1 MDHADSLSKG
11 EPDMRRIASTVT
23 ALLAIALL
31 VPGVGHAELLAPEC
45 QFDPV
50 TIDPVTL
57 ASTPRALAVG
67 DSCSTTFELTA
78 AEASHHVSLLGTHG
92 GLHGFPTNGG
102 FGHVS
107 LQWKDGN
114 GAVVAEY
121 SCLALANNADYTPT
135 DLSRAGCQTVVEPP
149 ATLPVGESTL
159 TATVTDLYN
168 SPAGGT
174 RLHGRLILRDDLV

>member
-1 MDHADSLSKG
+1 MNRQTAFEG
-11 EPDMRRIASTVT
+11 GYNMRRFASTVT
-23 ALLAIALL
+23 ALLALALL

-50 TIDPVTL
+50 TTDPVTQT
-57 ASTPRALAVG
+57 STPRALAVG
-67 DSCSTTFELTA
+67 DSCSTTFEISA
-78 AEASHHVSLLGTHG
+78 AEAGNHVSLLGTHG
-92 GLHGFPTNGG
+92 GFHGYPTNGG

-107 LQWKDGN
+107 LQWKDVN

-121 SCLALANNADYTPT
+121 SCLALANNADYVPA
-135 DLSRAGCQTVVEPP
+135 DLTRAGCETIVEPP

-159 TATVTDLYN
+159 TATVTQLYN

-174 RLHGRLILRDDLV
+174 RLHGRLVLRDDLV